1 MEIIGEYIDR
11 LLTVEMRPYTFH
23 IRGKIHQLYEA
34 ARVKAGVKSL
44 SLLAANRILEKVKK
58 KDTVFVVTGTGS
70 KPYLPNGESDGPPGC
85 ASIARALTLGLGV
98 MPVFVVGENDVNGMK
113 ACARAIG
120 LNVEDYQ
127 YQNTAMVL
135 PFPTD
140 LKEAEVRA
148 RELVQQYKPSAL
160 FSVETLGPNSIGEY
174 HSVLGFNLTDRLPK
188 LHTLFDEAQRSGA
201 LTVAGIDGGNELGSG
216 TILDGVREIMPYGA
230 RCQCACGAGNACR
243 CAADVLFP
251 VTTSNWAMYGISAML
266 ALLLKKPYL
275 LQDVA
280 SEHRMLEA
288 CVAAGV
294 SDGITFRPI
303 MAVDGMSSQANEAV
317 VTILHEII
325 DNGLYVEEMDRP
337 V

>member
-11 LLTVEMRPYTFH
+11 LLTVEMRPYKFH
-23 IRGKIHQLYEA
+23 VRGKIHQLYEA
-34 ARVKAGVKSL
+34 ARTQAGVKSL
-44 SLLAANRILEKVKK
+44 SLLAANRILERVKK
-58 KDTVFVVTGTGS
+58 NDTVFVITGTGA
-70 KPYLPNGESDGPPGC
+70 KPHLPNGESDGPPGC
-85 ASIARALTLGLGV
+85 AAIARALTLGLGV
-98 MPVFVVGENDVNGMK
+98 MPVFIVGENDLEGMK
-113 ACARAIG
+113 ASARAIG

-140 LKEAEVRA
+140 VKEAEVRA

-160 FSVETLGPNSIGEY
+160 FSVETLGPNAVGVY
-174 HSVLGFNLTDRLPK
+174 HSVLGFDVGAKLPK
-188 LHTLFDEAQRSGA
+188 LHALFDEAKKNGI

-216 TILDGVREIMPYGA
+216 TILEAVKEIMPYGA
-230 RCQCACGAGNACR
+230 RCQCPCGAGNACR

-251 VTTSNWAMYGISAML
+251 VTTSNWAMYGIAAML
-266 ALLLKKPYL
+266 AVLLNKPYV

-294 SDGITFRPI
+294 ADGITFRPI
-303 MAVDGMSSQANEAV
+303 MAVDGMSSEANEAV
-317 VTILHEII
+317 LRLLHEIVE
-325 DNGLYVEEMDRP
+325 NGLFAEEMDRP